1 MSKFLKMMRPHQWAK
16 QVIVVIP
23 VLSLGRLLSFE
34 SAAHSLSAAITFTF
48 FASLVYVVND
58 YFDLAEDQLDPVRQK
73 RPLASGL
80 VSKSESFFLL
90 VVLSFIGSFT
100 NFVFSAFPIATFS
113 LLIFYVFINAL
124 YSKLKL
130 KNHNILGISIIALG
144 FPLRFWFGCLFLG
157 IEISYWALVLLME
170 LALFMLSVKRYQ
182 RTLRKVENSNNS
194 VIHEFWLLAAI
205 VFAAFFS
212 ASYAG
217 FISAPGTQAIWGST
231 ALLLSA
237 IPMALAIVRFL
248 EIATQEANWNSS
260 DVTDSLFKDWPLVI
274 LSIVYMATML
284 IGSLTHG

>member
-1 MSKFLKMMRPHQWAK
+1 MIKSLKMMRPHQWAK
-16 QVIVVIP
+16 QVIVAIP
-23 VLSLGRLLSFE
+23 VLSLGRLLSFHSVSQSF
-34 SAAHSLSAAITFTF
+34 SAALTFTF
-48 FASLVYVVND
+48 IASFVYVVND
-58 YFDLAEDQLDPVRQK
+58 YFDLAEDQLDTIRQR

-80 VSKSESFFLL
+80 MSKSESKVLL
-90 VVLSFIGSFT
+90 VVLGLLGSIT
-100 NFVFSAFPIATFS
+100 NFVFSSFPIATFS
-113 LLIFYVFINAL
+113 LLIFYAFINAL

-130 KNHNILGISIIALG
+130 KNQNILGISIVALG
-144 FPLRFWFGCLFLG
+144 FPMRFWFGCLFLG

-182 RTLRKVENSNNS
+182 RTLRKVEYSSNS
-194 VIHEFWLLAAI
+194 ITHEFWLLAAI

-260 DVTDSLFKDWPLVI
+260 DVTDSLFKDWPLVV
-274 LSIVYMATML
+274 LSLVYMATML
-284 IGSLTHG
+284 FGSLTHG